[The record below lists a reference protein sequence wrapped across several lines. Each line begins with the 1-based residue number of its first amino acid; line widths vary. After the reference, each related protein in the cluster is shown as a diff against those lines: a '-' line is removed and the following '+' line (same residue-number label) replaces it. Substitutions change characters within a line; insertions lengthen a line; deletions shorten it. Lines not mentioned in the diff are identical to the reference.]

1 MIERRPLNNL
11 RLIDDS
17 TPSTSNIEEFED
29 NISQHPYQYELDSM
43 NIADQIL
50 KITIEPKVLLIRF
63 INVFIKRMYFSFLF
77 QLHKQDLFLS
87 TQLTNFKGMKNECCG
102 CSSFMF

>member
-50 KITIEPKVLLIRF
+50 KITIEPKVLLIR
-63 INVFIKRMYFSFLF
+63 VY
-77 QLHKQDLFLS
+77 
-87 TQLTNFKGMKNECCG
+87 
-102 CSSFMF
+102 